1 MSFRVSMPRIA
12 CPAELHTP
20 PSSRPRVIR
29 RTTLLHPRARVSS
42 GGPGFSVL
50 APGVSSRASCSS
62 VLPPCV
68 STGEPVSSVLAPCV
82 SSGGPRSSVLAP
94 YVSTG
99 EPGSSVLVP
108 GVSSRASYSSVLA
121 PCVSTGE
128 PGSSV
133 LVPGVSTGGPRS
145 SVLAPCV
152 SSRAP
157 SLHRTKPR
165 TMSAK
170 DLLRRLARP
179 WRQHLLGQT
188 SLTGDPSRSLQV
200 VAGRKGWALWMTRT
214 AQGRRSMKP
223 WRTRTARGRRSVVRR
238 LTRGAGGQRRQAR
251 RLTRGARGGERYWPG
266 DGHAPRGS
274 CAPDETAASAGR
286 RVATTARRVRGV
298 GHCERHATCEETSAW
313 RMRCAGPRSLAC
325 RVALARKACLQDD
338 RRLGAANVR
347 PPSC

>member
-12 CPAELHTP
+12 CPPGLYTP
-20 PSSRPRVIR
+20 LASRPRVIR
-29 RTTLLHPRARVSS
+29 RAWLPRPRARVST
-42 GGPGFSVL
+42 GGPRSSILVPGVSTGESGSSVLPPCVSTGGPRSSVL
-50 APGVSSRASCSS
+50 APCVSSRASCSS

-82 SSGGPRSSVLAP
+82 SS
-94 YVSTG
+94 
-99 EPGSSVLVP
+99 
-108 GVSSRASYSSVLA
+108 RASY
-121 PCVSTGE
+121 
-128 PGSSV
+128 
-133 LVPGVSTGGPRS
+133 S

-170 DLLRRLARP
+170 DLLSDSFARGGVVATVL
-179 WRQHLLGQT
+179 RVFG
-188 SLTGDPSRSLQV
+188 GDPSRSLQV

-223 WRTRTARGRRSVVRR
+223 WRTRKPRGQRSMKPWRTRRARGQRSMAPWR
-238 LTRGAGGQRRQAR
+238 TREAGGQGRPAR
-251 RLTRGARGGERYWPG
+251 RLTRGARGGERHWPG

-274 CAPDETAASAGR
+274 CAPDETAAIAGR